1 MKPRFVAAL
10 AFAYLA
16 LPTIVHADPTMT
28 VQPMTAKPGD
38 AVLVTVKGTTDAPKG
53 DANGAPLEFFAA
65 RGGYQA
71 VFAVPLDTK
80 ADTVSVVVQKV
91 TSGVKVKVTPTD
103 FKHTDVWVEDEMAN
117 PSADLKPVIDEDN
130 KQMLAA
136 LTKDKG
142 EPQFTR
148 AFKRP
153 PGAITSGFGVWR
165 KFNDGHESQH
175 LGVDLFAK
183 MGTKVRAVNAGTVTL
198 VRDTYLAGK
207 VVVVAHGRG
216 IGSVYMHLSAADVA
230 EGDTVEQGAVL
241 GESGESGRTTGPHLH
256 VAMRVPGGFVDPI
269 EFFTLKIAPAAEATA
284 RR

>member
-1 MKPRFVAAL
+1 MKPRFVATL
-10 AFAYLA
+10 AFVYLA
-16 LPTIVHADPTMT
+16 LPSMASADPSMT

-38 AVLVTVKGTTDAPKG
+38 AVLVTVKGASELPKG
-53 DANGAPLEFFAA
+53 DANGKTLEFFAA

-91 TSGVKVKVTPTD
+91 TTGVKVAIKPTE
-103 FKHTDVWVEDEMAN
+103 FKHTDVYVEDEMAN
-117 PSADLKPVIDEDN
+117 PPADLKPVIDEDN
-130 KQMLAA
+130 KLMIAA

-153 PGAITSGFGVWR
+153 PGAVTSAFGTWR

-183 MGTKVRAVNAGTVTL
+183 MGTKVRAINAGTVTL

-207 VVVVAHGRG
+207 VVVVDHGRG
-216 IGSVYMHLSAADVA
+216 IGSVYMHMSAVSVA
-230 EGDTVEQGAVL
+230 EGDTVEQGAQL
-241 GESGESGRTTGPHLH
+241 GESGDSGRTTGPHLH
-256 VAMRVPGGFVDPI
+256 VAVRVPGGFVDPL